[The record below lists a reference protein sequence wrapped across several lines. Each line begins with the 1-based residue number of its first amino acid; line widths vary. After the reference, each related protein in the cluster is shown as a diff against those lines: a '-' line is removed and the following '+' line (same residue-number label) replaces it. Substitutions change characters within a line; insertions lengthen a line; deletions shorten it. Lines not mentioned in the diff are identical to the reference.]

1 MKFEEIIY
9 EKSDKVAWIT
19 ANRPKKL
26 NTCTPLAVHGR
37 WGDGFLEKSPMAKK
51 IKYVFLAEMDGL
63 AGITQ
68 LGSPSPY
75 YRTYESVE
83 DKGFFREKE
92 TEFLEI
98 LFGR

>member
-1 MKFEEIIY
+1 MGGGAMG
-9 EKSDKVAWIT
+9 SWRRAQW
-19 ANRPKKL
+19 PK
-26 NTCTPLAVHGR
+26 
-37 WGDGFLEKSPMAKK
+37 M
-51 IKYVFLAEMDGL
+51 IKYAFLAEMDGL